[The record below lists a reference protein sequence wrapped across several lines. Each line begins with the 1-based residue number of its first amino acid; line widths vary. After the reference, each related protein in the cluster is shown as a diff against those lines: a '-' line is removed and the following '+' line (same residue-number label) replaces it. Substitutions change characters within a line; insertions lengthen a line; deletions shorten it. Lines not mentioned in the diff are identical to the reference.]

1 MLVTVSFFAK
11 LVAGNFG
18 RPVGLFLLALLQ
30 AAGFAACMSPT
41 PEKLAALDRYVAA
54 RFNVPSAE
62 RGSAAQANDKCFWKV
77 DYTLLP
83 SKRPITLYLSPD
95 GGYAAPALFDLSVD
109 PAKERAAKQEAARK
123 LLAGT
128 AAPDPKTG
136 VVPTTMVIFSDYE
149 CPFCQRL
156 AAMMND
162 PAVAERL
169 KTVDVEFRNYP
180 LSMHPWAKAAAL
192 AGACVR
198 RQGSTL
204 LPSYESVVFAAQ
216 RTIRPETA
224 DAQLLQI
231 ANDVPNIARD
241 KLSRCLADH
250 ESAADVEADLKLGSL
265 VGVEGTPT
273 VFINGVKQPPFRTPE
288 QLAQAVT
295 DAAKAVASR

>member
-1 MLVTVSFFAK
+1 MP
-11 LVAGNFG
+11 NF
-18 RPVGLFLLALLQ
+18 RFLLCAITFSCFP
-30 AAGFAACMSPT
+30 AAGSATCTAPT
-41 PEKLAALDRYVAA
+41 ADKLADLDRYVAA

-95 GGYAAPALFDLSVD
+95 GGYATPALFDLSVD
-109 PAKERAAKQEAARK
+109 PAKERAAKQQAARK

-169 KTVDVEFRNYP
+169 KGVDVEFRNFP
-180 LSMHPWAKAAAL
+180 LSMHPWAKQAAL
-192 AGACVR
+192 AGACVQH
-198 RQGSTL
+198 QGSLL
-204 LPSYESVVFAAQ
+204 LPPYETAVFAAQ
-216 RTIRPETA
+216 RTIRADTA
-224 DAQLLQI
+224 AAQLQQI
-231 ANDVPNIARD
+231 ADSVPGVDND
-241 KLSRCLADH
+241 KLSRCLGDGT
-250 ESAADVEADLKLGSL
+250 SVPDVEADLRLGAQ

-273 VFINGVKQPPFRTPE
+273 VFIDGIRQAPFRTPE
-288 QLAQAVT
+288 QLITAIM
-295 DAAKAVASR
+295 DAGKTIAGR